1 MPFPSSSPGFGFPF
15 NLIPYFI
22 GGVFLLVFGAIAFA
36 IISGIAQWMKDNAA
50 PVETFEAR
58 VIARRTKATQHQ
70 STSDTTHSA
79 SRWTSYSY
87 FATFEYSNGQRREF
101 GIAESEYGVL
111 IEGDK
116 GTLTFQGSRYKGF
129 ARHN

>member
-1 MPFPSSSPGFGFPF
+1 MPFPSSNLGLPF
-15 NLIPYFI
+15 TLIPIFI
-22 GGVFLLVFGAIAFA
+22 GGVFLLVFGAIAYA
-36 IISGIAQWMKDNAA
+36 IISSIAQWMSDNAA

-58 VIARRTKATQHQ
+58 VIAKRTKATQHQ
-70 STSDTTHSA
+70 STDSTTHSS

-101 GIAESEYGVL
+101 GIKESEFGVL
-111 IEGDK
+111 IEGDR

-129 ARHN
+129 QRRT